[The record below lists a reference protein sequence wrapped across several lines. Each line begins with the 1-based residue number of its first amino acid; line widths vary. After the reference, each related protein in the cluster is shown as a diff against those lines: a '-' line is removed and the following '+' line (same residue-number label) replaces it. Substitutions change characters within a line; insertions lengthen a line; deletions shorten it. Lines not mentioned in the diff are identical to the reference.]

1 MHCSSCG
8 AAIAADARFCS
19 GCGAVQVPAQPT
31 SQPTSPIPPPGNWA
45 AYRVQRHAQ
54 ILGILWLVYSVWSVM
69 AIMIGVP
76 IAMSVLGRIA
86 GDQTFPGNETFGAP
100 FGIHLAM
107 AVLPYLAVYVGL
119 RSLLGVIAGIGV
131 LTKKP
136 WARVVAIIAAILS
149 LIKIP
154 FGTALGIY
162 TLWALGNSEA
172 YDAYCARP

>member
-8 AAIAADARFCS
+8 AVIAGDAKFCS
-19 GCGAVQVPAQPT
+19 GCGAVQTTAQATAPPAAAV
-31 SQPTSPIPPPGNWA
+31 PPPGNWA

-54 ILGILWLVYSVWSVM
+54 ILGILWLVYSAWSVM
-69 AIMIGVP
+69 AMMIGVP
-76 IAMSVLGRIA
+76 IAMSVMGHIA
-86 GDQTFPGNETFGAP
+86 DNHMFSDNQSFAP
-100 FGIHLAM
+100 FGMHLAM
-107 AVLPYLAVYVGL
+107 AVLPFIAVYVGL

-136 WARVVAIIAAILS
+136 WGRVVAIIAAILA

-162 TLWALGNSEA
+162 TLWVLCNAEA
-172 YDAYCARP
+172 YDAYCATP